1 MKKAKKFISLIL
13 AFSMLMMTTT
23 TALAAEEETMN
34 TPDTQFEVFS
44 PTFPNAYIITE
55 NTPSTVSF
63 DGNSG
68 SLGSISATVF
78 VEETYDMINDEL
90 VITDSRLL
98 SKDEVMAIGVE
109 NFDPLDD
116 SPMPIAATNSHGRL
130 TITFSGV
137 YSTSSGVSCDLT
149 GTAHWDDSGLHTEG
163 ENYCAT
169 GDDFIGVT
177 WSGGFSAKSHSISGT
192 NQLGG
197 ALTIYNSD
205 STPNAGRVWSFS
217 DTVPTSKYTLYAKDI
232 NLNMNLSK
240 NATTGNGNTAEA
252 VLKYIH
258 TYSKVQGSIS
268 ITPGS
273 ETVAGSF
280 SLSNTEKQWSLVCTV
295 TNIPY

>member
-1 MKKAKKFISLIL
+1 MKKLISIILSAVMILSMSIPVFAAETPNTHFEISSL
-13 AFSMLMMTTT
+13 AF
-23 TALAAEEETMN
+23 
-34 TPDTQFEVFS
+34 PD
-44 PTFPNAYIITE
+44 AYIITE
-55 NTPSTVSF
+55 TTPSTVAF
-63 DGNSG
+63 DGSSG

-78 VEETYDMINDEL
+78 VEETYDMVNNEL
-90 VITDSRLL
+90 IITDSRLL
-98 SKDEVMAIGVE
+98 SKDEVMAIGVD
-109 NFDPLDD
+109 NFAPL
-116 SPMPIAATNSHGRL
+116 SEVPMPRAATITRGRL

-137 YSTSSGVSCDLT
+137 YNTSNGVSCNLT

-169 GDDFIGVT
+169 GEDFIGVT
-177 WSGGFSAKSHSISGT
+177 WSGSFTAKSHSISGK

-205 STPNAGRVWSFS
+205 STPNAGRVWSFKDS
-217 DTVPTSKYTLYAKDI
+217 NPTSKYTLYAKDI
-232 NLNMNLSK
+232 NLNVNISK
-240 NATTGNGNTAEA
+240 NPLTGNGNTAEA

-258 TYSKVQGSIS
+258 TYSKVKGSIS

-280 SLSNTEKQWSLVCTV
+280 SLSNTDRQWSLVCTV

>member
-1 MKKAKKFISLIL
+1 MKKAKKFTSLMV
-13 AFSMLMMTTT
+13 AFCMLMIATT
-23 TALAAEEETMN
+23 TALAVGTESKNAPN
-34 TPDTQFEVFS
+34 TNFKIFS
-44 PTFPNAYIITE
+44 PAFPDAYIITE
-55 NTPSTVSF
+55 TTPSTVAF

-98 SKDEVMAIGVE
+98 SKDEVMAIGIE
-109 NFDPLDD
+109 NFGPLDK
-116 SPMPIAATNSHGRL
+116 SPMPRAATNSRGRL

-137 YSTSSGVSCDLT
+137 YNTSKGVSCDLT
-149 GTAHWDDSGLHTEG
+149 GTAHWDNSGLHTEG

-169 GDDFIGVT
+169 GEDFIGVT
-177 WSGGFSAKSHSISGT
+177 WSGGFSAKSHSISGKD
-192 NQLGG
+192 QLGG
-197 ALTIYNSD
+197 ALTIYDSD

-217 DTVPTSKYTLYAKDI
+217 DSVPTSKYTLYAKDI
-232 NLNMNLSK
+232 NLNMNISK
-240 NATTGNGNTAEA
+240 NTLTGSGNTAEA

-258 TYSKVQGSIS
+258 TYSKVEGSIS

-273 ETVAGSF
+273 GTVAGSF
-280 SLSNTEKQWSLVCTV
+280 SLSNTKNQWPLVCTI

>member
-1 MKKAKKFISLIL
+1 MKKLISIIL
-13 AFSMLMMTTT
+13 SAVMILSMSIPVF
-23 TALAAEEETMN
+23 AAETPN
-34 TPDTQFEVFS
+34 THFEISSPAFPD
-44 PTFPNAYIITE
+44 AYIITE
-55 NTPSTVSF
+55 TTPSTVAF
-63 DGNSG
+63 DGSSG

-78 VEETYDMINDEL
+78 VEETYDMVNNEL
-90 VITDSRLL
+90 IITDSRLL
-98 SKDEVMAIGVE
+98 SKDEVMAIGVD
-109 NFDPLDD
+109 NFAPL
-116 SPMPIAATNSHGRL
+116 SEVPMPRAATITRGRL

-137 YSTSSGVSCDLT
+137 YNTSNGVSCNLT

-169 GDDFIGVT
+169 GEDFIGVT
-177 WSGGFSAKSHSISGT
+177 WSGSFTANSHSISGK

-205 STPNAGRVWSFS
+205 STPNAGRVWSFKDS
-217 DTVPTSKYTLYAKDI
+217 NPTSKYTLYAKDI
-232 NLNMNLSK
+232 NLNVNISK
-240 NATTGNGNTAEA
+240 NTLTGNGNTAEA

-258 TYSKVQGSIS
+258 TYSKVKGSIS

-280 SLSNTEKQWSLVCTV
+280 SLSNTDRQWSLVCTV